1 MGEPLIFINTYQL
14 KPGHLEDYRSAAP
27 EWFAWN
33 EAGHPRLLHH
43 EVYIDEDSREV
54 TNVQVHP
61 DAASM
66 EQQMQ
71 LIGDV
76 HAKWQEHIDWST
88 MGILVCGSPTQALL
102 EGMRQIA
109 GSGVPVTIKTR
120 LDGFSRLP
128 SV

>member
-1 MGEPLIFINTYQL
+1 MNKPLIFINTYQL
-14 KPGHLEDYRSAAP
+14 KPGSLEDYQKAAP
-27 EWFAWN
+27 EWFTWN

-43 EVYIDEDSREV
+43 HVYIDEDGTEV
-54 TNVQVHP
+54 TNVQIHP

-66 EQQMQ
+66 EEQMQ

-76 HAKWQEHIDWST
+76 HAKWQEYIDWST
-88 MGILVCGSPTQALL
+88 MRILVCGSPTETLL

-109 GSGVPVTIKTR
+109 GSGVPVTIKTP

-128 SV
+128 SG